1 MYGTLVT
8 EVDVFDMKVQ
18 EGQRKAQEGWQFGY
32 AKGAETQA
40 PRVILAR
47 AAAFLRNA
55 LHLERGRAHSAGES
69 PPYGWL
75 A

>member
-18 EGQRKAQEGWQFGY
+18 EGQRKAQEGRRFGY
-32 AKGAETQA
+32 AKGVKGQA
-40 PRVILAR
+40 AHVILAR
-47 AAAFLRNA
+47 AVAFFRKA
-55 LHLERGRAHSAGES
+55 MRLEGASAPSAGES
-69 PPYGWL
+69 LSSRRP